1 MVNPSDYRGFTLN
14 AEEMSGR
21 LALAPLEDLS
31 DPGRPDAV
39 SIAVPAPTGEL
50 IEFAIVESPIMED
63 ALQAAHPD
71 IRTYAGSS
79 ITEGYAA
86 SIRLD
91 MTPFGFHAS
100 VRDGQASWYVDPAYL
115 GDTSLYVSY
124 FGASLPEAARLPDEV
139 LDPETGESIVHGV
152 DEVHSDRAAAP
163 RVGEEPGEVV
173 IQRVYRLALVTDA
186 SYAEFFAPGLNT
198 NPLDLPA
205 SNAAVLAAKTTL
217 MNRVNQIYNDDLAI
231 KMVFVDNTDL
241 LLNLNNAAREAAVG
255 LAGVGLTGCL
265 PNAIVQNQVAV
276 DTLIGPLNYDIGH
289 IALGVDGGGVAF
301 LGVVGQQGQKAGG
314 CTGLANPV
322 GDFMAIDYVAH
333 EMGHQFA
340 GPHTFN
346 GTQGN
351 CSGGNRTGGSS
362 VEPGSGSSVMAYAGI
377 CAADDLQPH
386 TDPYFSQ
393 RTQMEVSDYVNSEP
407 ADPVTDTRGGF
418 EIVTTTNHT
427 PVVTAPADVTIPIQT
442 PFTLRGSA
450 TDSDDD
456 ELIYLWEQNDIG
468 ADEGV
473 QLTNNT
479 KATGPLF
486 RVFGTFADVS
496 ETDTLIY
503 NSPGENLATTSP
515 VRTFPDI
522 AQITA
527 GNTNAATG
535 SCPTPAPSDYSGA
548 EGTSAL
554 NNGPV
559 LDCYS
564 EFLPTAAYVGSGANA
579 SPPRLNFRLTA
590 RDLTLE
596 GGGTHFD
603 DVTLTVDPT
612 AGPFLVTSQAT
623 PTTYDGGSTQP
634 VTWAVNGT
642 AGLAPNVKITMSTD
656 GGDTFDQV
664 LVASTPND
672 GSQDV
677 VIPNIATTQG
687 WIKVEAVDNVFFDLN
702 DAPVTVT
709 AVPAGLDVADAVP
722 DTVPNQYSDGVDV
735 TFSATTG
742 QGDSGTLSATPTGLP
757 AGLSLVKTSASDP
770 GVVPSTSTW
779 TVQGT
784 SSAILGSYPVS
795 ISVTDAVTSEVVDFT
810 IASAPENATPTYT
823 GDTAETTAA
832 GESTVAVTLS
842 AAVVEQTDGSPGDLS
857 TATATF
863 IDTVTSTTL
872 CTSPVTSAGSASCTY
887 AAAPGT
893 YQVKVSLGGRYLGET
908 AADTALVVTAGTVD
922 PEVPE
927 TTLTSVP
934 GRWNLAER
942 ARFTFTSSVPGSTFT
957 CTLDGVSEP
966 CTSPYVATG
975 LAHTTHTFSVAAN
988 NGGAVDATPA
998 TTWTTV
1004 PKAASELKRTT
1015 TKWKLTPNKFA
1026 YLGEY
1031 WRTNKRGQKL
1041 TYRVTNARELVLVVG
1056 KGPNSGK
1063 VKVVFQ
1069 GKTLATINLKGPRA
1083 SQTIVSLGS
1092 FANPVSGKLKVVTLT
1107 SKKKSTMRIEG
1118 LGVSTLA

>member
-1 MVNPSDYRGFTLN
+1 MPLSRRGRRTCAWTGLLALVFSTTAVLGGAPSTAAAPTVVDPSGLWRPTAQKLLPAKDGHRRMVNPSDYRAFTLN
-14 AEEMSGR
+14 AEQMSDR

-31 DPGRPDAV
+31 DPSRPEAV

-50 IEFAIVESPIMED
+50 IEFAVVESPIMED
-63 ALQAAHPD
+63 ELQAAHPD

-79 ITEGYAA
+79 VTDGYAA

-91 MTPFGFHAS
+91 TTPFGFHAS

-115 GDTSLYVSY
+115 DDTSLYVSY

-139 LDPETGESIVHGV
+139 LDPETGEPLVHGV

-163 RVGEEPGEVV
+163 RVGEGPGEVV
-173 IQRVYRLALVTDA
+173 VQRVYRLALVTDA

-217 MNRVNQIYNDDLAI
+217 MNRVNQIYSDDLAI
-231 KMVFVDNTDL
+231 KMVLVDNTDL
-241 LLNLNNAAREAAVG
+241 LLNLNNAAREAAAG

-265 PNAIVQNQVAV
+265 PNAIVQNQIAV

-314 CTGLANPV
+314 CTGLSSPV

-346 GTQGN
+346 GTEGN

-393 RTQMEVSDYVNSEP
+393 RTQTEISDYVNSEP
-407 ADPVTDTRGGF
+407 ADPITDTRGGF
-418 EIVTTTNHT
+418 EVVTTTNHN
-427 PVVTAPADVTIPIQT
+427 PVVTAPADVTIPIRT
-442 PFTLRGSA
+442 PFTLNGSA
-450 TDSDDD
+450 TDSDGDP
-456 ELIYLWEQNDIG
+456 LIYLWEQNDVG
-468 ADEGV
+468 ADAGV
-473 QLTNNT
+473 QLTDNT

-496 ETDTLIY
+496 DTDTLLY
-503 NSPGENLATTSP
+503 HSPGQNLATTSP

-535 SCPTPAPSDYSGA
+535 SCPTPVASDYSGA

-554 NNGPV
+554 KNGPV

-564 EFLPTAAYVGSGANA
+564 EFLPTAAYLGSGANA

-590 RDLTLE
+590 RDLTGE
-596 GGGTHFD
+596 GGGTEHD

-612 AGPFLVTSQAT
+612 AGPFLVSSQAT
-623 PTTYDGGSTQP
+623 PTTYDGGSTQR

-656 GGDTFDQV
+656 GGATFDQV
-664 LVASTPND
+664 LVATTPND

-677 VIPNIATTQG
+677 VIPNIATSQG

-709 AVPAGLDVADAVP
+709 
-722 DTVPNQYSDGVDV
+722 
-735 TFSATTG
+735 
-742 QGDSGTLSATPTGLP
+742 
-757 AGLSLVKTSASDP
+757 P
-770 GVVPSTSTW
+770 G
-779 TVQGT
+779 
-784 SSAILGSYPVS
+784 
-795 ISVTDAVTSEVVDFT
+795 SVE
-810 IASAPENATPTYT
+810 P
-823 GDTAETTAA
+823 
-832 GESTVAVTLS
+832 
-842 AAVVEQTDGSPGDLS
+842 Q
-857 TATATF
+857 
-863 IDTVTSTTL
+863 
-872 CTSPVTSAGSASCTY
+872 
-887 AAAPGT
+887 
-893 YQVKVSLGGRYLGET
+893 
-908 AADTALVVTAGTVD
+908 
-922 PEVPE
+922 VPE
-927 TTLTSVP
+927 TTLISVP
-934 GRWNLAER
+934 GRWNLAET
-942 ARFTFTSSVPGSTFT
+942 ARFSFTSSVAGSTFT

-998 TTWTTV
+998 TTSTTV
-1004 PKAASELKRTT
+1004 PKAASELKRRTA
-1015 TKWKLTPNKFA
+1015 KWKLTPNRNA

-1041 TYRVTNARELVLVVG
+1041 TYRVTNARELALVVG

-1069 GKTLATINLKGPRA
+1069 GKTLATISLKGPRA
-1083 SQTIVSLGS
+1083 SQRVVSLGS
-1092 FANPVSGKLKVVTLT
+1092 FATPVSGRLKVVTLT
-1107 SKKKSTMRIEG
+1107 SKKKSTVRIEG
-1118 LGVSTLA
+1118 LGVSTGA